1 MSVKRLSINAALAA
15 VVVAASLSAASAQAK
30 SIDTAKVDCVAH
42 KIVSAKAPLF
52 LVLGVG
58 Y

>member
-1 MSVKRLSINAALAA
+1 MSVRRLSIRCALAA
-15 VVVAASLSAASAQAK
+15 TVVAVSLSSASAQAK
-30 SIDTAKVDCVAH
+30 SIGAAKIEYVAH
-42 KIVSAKAPLF
+42 KFVSAKAPLF